1 MKKCLFALAAVALVL
16 ASCNNNVKKMT
27 GMSINPSSID
37 KFYIYDTARLG
48 LTIEPEDAEIPK
60 DVNLVWLSTDTN
72 VVQVVSQNGTITAV
86 GEGEAL
92 VKAVAG
98 EFTAACK
105 IYANYEALFWNV
117 ANIYYFPSTKSA
129 APLCDSVFNVDGVKC
144 QLFSVTFICPNGN
157 DFSEDFS
164 AGEGYCL
171 FADVAALFPIE
182 GTDEEKAS
190 LAAGA
195 ERKINIVESKDEW
208 KKTPGAALV
217 GNLDPAKAGPIYQ
230 AYLEKVEAGDQSA
243 KPDWATFKA
252 EAMEGVYLADAEFSD
267 EGVSYSYVPSALVK
281 SGYVRVNR
289 DAGKMEYNLIVQWIV
304 SGFWGLAVNYDAE
317 SYSELLIY
325 PYELTSSAMVQ
336 YDDNHDLGQ
345 FLEEEGAPKKAA
357 ARKSAKKF
365 LGKPVPFAVNA
376 KVAK

>member
-144 QLFSVTFICPNGN
+144 QLYSVTFICPNGN

-325 PYELTSSAMVQ
+325 PYELTPSAMVQ

>member
-1 MKKCLFALAAVALVL
+1 MKKYLFALVAAAALV
-16 ASCNNNVKKMT
+16 SCGPKVPNMEGLSMT
-27 GMSINPSSID
+27 PTSID

-48 LTIEPEDAEIPK
+48 VAIEPEGAALPK
-60 DVNLVWLSTDTN
+60 DVEIVWLSTDTN
-72 VVQVVSQNGTITAV
+72 VVQVVSQNGTVTAV
-86 GEGEAL
+86 GEGEAY

-98 EFTAACK
+98 EFSASCK

-129 APLCDSVFNVDGVKC
+129 APLCDSVFYVDGVKC
-144 QLFSVTFICPNGN
+144 QLYSVTFICPNGN

-195 ERKINIVESKDEW
+195 ERKINIVLSKEEW

-252 EAMEGVYLADAEFSD
+252 EAMEGVYVADAEFTDGS
-267 EGVSYSYVPSALVK
+267 VSYSYVPSALVK

-325 PYELTSSAMVQ
+325 PYELTPSAMVQ
-336 YDDNHDLGQ
+336 YDDNHNLGQ